1 VWAWKWVYQE
11 PVGLSGIPGTHN
23 YACKQADDSALTCD
37 DDDDGDCRRRIAQKG
52 YLPSLPTHL
61 SHHILFH
68 PIHPFSKSSTQLVEN
83 KLPKFLEAFS

>member
-11 PVGLSGIPGTHN
+11 PVALPGIPGTHN
-23 YACKQADDSALTCD
+23 YVCKQADDSALTCD

-61 SHHILFH
+61 SHHIPYHHNPPLFE
-68 PIHPFSKSSTQLVEN
+68 ILNSTSGKQIAEI
-83 KLPKFLEAFS
+83 P